1 MRKTVFSQCQLGE
14 GDFSSLKAKD
24 LSIRDS
30 DLTRSSFLG
39 TMLSTLDLRGSDI
52 TGIFVSDTMREL
64 RGARLD
70 VPQLIQLSGLL
81 GIELI

>member
-1 MRKTVFSQCQLGE
+1 
-14 GDFSSLKAKD
+14 
-24 LSIRDS
+24 
-30 DLTRSSFLG
+30 
-39 TMLSTLDLRGSDI
+39 MLSTLDLRGSDI